1 VWYNYLK
8 SIGEYMATLWISTAD
23 TIDPTGPYTESAVQ
37 FACFVLYKL
46 TGEKYNGIQTTTEVY
61 TADNLMSNLTQPVVV
76 GGNMYNFPRSADGHR
91 ELRLRHTPI
100 RSIQS
105 ITYLGRTLDPSEYSL
120 RNNSYVVQK
129 NSLPWVLNPVTELEV
144 TYTYGTPPPAAGR
157 RAAIR
162 LANELILWDKGS
174 GNCALPERI
183 SSVSRQGVSYTVMDP
198 QEFIS
203 NGKVGIYE
211 IDLFLAAANPT
222 KAKKRPKVF
231 LANGPRA
238 ERVN

>member
-1 VWYNYLK
+1 
-8 SIGEYMATLWISTAD
+8 MATLWISAAD

-37 FACFVLYKL
+37 FASFVLYKL
-46 TGEKYNGIQTTTEVY
+46 SAEKYNGIQAVTEVY
-61 TADNLMSNLTQPVVV
+61 TADTYSSNVTSPALIN
-76 GGNMYNFPRSADGHR
+76 GNMYNLPRFTEGQR
-91 ELRLRHTPI
+91 NLRLRHTPV
-100 RSIQS
+100 RSVTS
-105 ITYLGRTLDPSEYSL
+105 ISYMGRELDQTEYSL
-120 RNNSYVVQK
+120 RNNSYLVRK
-129 NSLPWVLNPVTELEV
+129 NALPWALDPVNEISI
-144 TYTYGTPPPAAGR
+144 TYMYGTPPPAAGK

-162 LANELILWDKGS
+162 LANEIILFEKGS
-174 GNCALPERI
+174 GLCALPERI

-211 IDLFLAAANPT
+211 IDLFLAAVNPS

-231 LANGPRA
+231 SPGATRA

>member
-1 VWYNYLK
+1 
-8 SIGEYMATLWISTAD
+8 MATLWISAAD

-37 FACFVLYKL
+37 FACNTLFKL
-46 TGEKYNGIQTTTEVY
+46 SGEKYPGIQTVTEVY
-61 TADNLMSNLTQPVVV
+61 TSDSILSNLTQPSVV
-76 GGNMYNFPRSADGHR
+76 GGAMYNFPRTAEGNR

-100 RSIQS
+100 RSVQS
-105 ITYLGRTLDPSEYSL
+105 ITYLGQTLDPSDYSL
-120 RNNSYVVQK
+120 RNNSYVVRK
-129 NSLPWVLNPVTELEV
+129 NSQPWVLSPIHELEV

-183 SSVSRQGVSYTVMDP
+183 SSVSRQGVSYTIMDP

-211 IDLFLAAANPT
+211 IDLFLASVNPD

-231 LANGPRA
+231 LSSGPRA